1 VPRPLNLILPESACG
16 LKKKRLII
24 RLGKEPLPRK
34 PCRNPFHGMAP
45 IAAALPLAPLWSQR
59 DGASATN
66 NPVED
71 LFSIFLKLPANF
83 SGEQDV

>member
-1 VPRPLNLILPESACG
+1 
-16 LKKKRLII
+16 
-24 RLGKEPLPRK
+24 
-34 PCRNPFHGMAP
+34 MAP